1 MSSTSCSAK
10 LTTWNNLIGGVG
22 RVNIKYVYYWMSP
35 EYNDIHFYLSHI
47 YWKHLTY
54 FITICN
60 NDFFLSSYI
69 PSYNNLYVLSDVY
82 SICVNTN
89 YCMGVLGRILSSVR
103 NSLLN
108 IVNNTGFNYAR
119 FDVIL
124 KHAKLKLTTK

>member
-1 MSSTSCSAK
+1 
-10 LTTWNNLIGGVG
+10 
-22 RVNIKYVYYWMSP
+22 MSP
-35 EYNDIHFYLSHI
+35 EYNDIHFYRLI
-47 YWKHLTY
+47 
-54 FITICN
+54 
-60 NDFFLSSYI
+60 DFFLSSYI
-69 PSYNNLYVLSDVY
+69 TSYNNLYVLSDVY

>member
-1 MSSTSCSAK
+1 
-10 LTTWNNLIGGVG
+10 
-22 RVNIKYVYYWMSP
+22 MSP
-35 EYNDIHFYLSHI
+35 EYNDIHFYPLVRG
-47 YWKHLTY
+47 
-54 FITICN
+54 
-60 NDFFLSSYI
+60 
-69 PSYNNLYVLSDVY
+69 NLYVLSDVY